1 MMTSHHND
9 GIVFSF
15 DVLFEIINNTGIF
28 SFLSNL
34 RVRSSESSELCLKMQ
49 FLCLL

>member
-15 DVLFEIINNTGIF
+15 DVLFGIINTGIF
-28 SFLSNL
+28 SFLPNL